1 MDLKSTKMMLILND
15 DAVEVNT
22 LYRSSREPVHN
33 TLKQTEVFTERKC
46 PVSAGTTTSDTLV
59 KVY

>member
-22 LYRSSREPVHN
+22 LYRSSRKPVHN
-33 TLKQTEVFTERKC
+33 TLEQIEIFAERKC
-46 PVSAGTTTSDTLV
+46 PVSAGATTSETLV
-59 KVY
+59 KV